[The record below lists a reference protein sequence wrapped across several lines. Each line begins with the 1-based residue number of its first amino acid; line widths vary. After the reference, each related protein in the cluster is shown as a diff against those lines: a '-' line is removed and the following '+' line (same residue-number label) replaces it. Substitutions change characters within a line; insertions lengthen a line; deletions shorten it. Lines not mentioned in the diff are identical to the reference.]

1 MLLSK
6 RTAIVTGGSRGI
18 GRGISLK
25 FAEEG
30 CSVAIA
36 DLREKEA
43 NKTLEE
49 ISQKGTEGIF
59 IQCDHTDSS
68 QVRDMVDKVIKKFG
82 KVDILVNNAGG
93 FGPPTPINELTEEA
107 WDRSIDLNL
116 KGIFLCCK
124 AVIPHMIKNK
134 YGKIINISSLAALT
148 AGPPNPHYSASKGG
162 VLSLT
167 FDLCL
172 EVARYGIC
180 VNAIMPGVIQT
191 DMWNTQIPVGIDKNE
206 FFQQRAKSLI
216 PLQRAGT
223 PEDVAGVA
231 LFLASSLSDY
241 VTGERI
247 IVGGGLPFHAPAH

>member
-1 MLLSK
+1 LLLPK
-6 RTAIVTGGSRGI
+6 RTAIVTGGARGI
-18 GRGISLK
+18 GRAISLK

-49 ISQKGTEGIF
+49 ISQKGVEGIF
-59 IQCDHTDSS
+59 IQCDHTDSR
-68 QVRDMVDKVIKKFG
+68 QVGDMVDKVIKKLG
-82 KVDILVNNAGG
+82 KIDILVNNAGG
-93 FGPPTPINELTEEA
+93 FGPSTPITDLTEEA

-116 KGIFLCCK
+116 KGVFLCCK
-124 AVIPHMIKNK
+124 AVIPYMIKNK

-148 AGPPNPHYSASKGG
+148 AGPANPHYSASKGG

-180 VNAIMPGVIQT
+180 VNAIMPGIIQT
-191 DMWNTQIPVGIDKNE
+191 DMWNNQIPVGVDKNE

>member
-1 MLLSK
+1 LLLSD
-6 RTAIVTGGSRGI
+6 RIAIVTGGAKGI

-36 DLREKEA
+36 DIRENEA
-43 NKTLEE
+43 KKTLEE
-49 ISQKGTEGIF
+49 ISQKGAKGIF
-59 IQCDHTDSS
+59 VQCDHTDSR
-68 QVRDMVDKVIKKFG
+68 QVQNMVDKVIEKFG
-82 KVDILVNNAGG
+82 KIDILVNNAGG
-93 FGPPTPINELTEEA
+93 FGPSTAITDLSEEA
-107 WDRSIDLNL
+107 WDKSIALNL
-116 KGIFLCCK
+116 KGVFLCCK

-134 YGKIINISSLAALT
+134 YGKIVNISSLAALT
-148 AGPPNPHYSASKGG
+148 AGPANPHYSASKGG

-180 VNAIMPGVIQT
+180 VNAIMPGIIQT
-191 DMWNTQIPVGIDKNE
+191 DMWNTSIPAGADKDE
-206 FFQQRAKSLI
+206 FFQQRGNTLI

-223 PEDVAGVA
+223 PADVAGVA

-247 IVGGGLPFHAPAH
+247 IVGGGLPFHAR